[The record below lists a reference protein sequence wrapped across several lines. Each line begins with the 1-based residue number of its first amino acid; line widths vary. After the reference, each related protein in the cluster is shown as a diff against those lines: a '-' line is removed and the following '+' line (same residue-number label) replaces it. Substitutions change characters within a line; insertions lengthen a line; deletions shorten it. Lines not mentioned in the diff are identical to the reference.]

1 MPWGKLSLISLD
13 RRFMGTTAT
22 MVMVTKRK
30 IPALDGNKIT
40 VYLQA
45 ATKYNKLFSL
55 LFFS

>member
-13 RRFMGTTAT
+13 KRLIGPTVT
-22 MVMVTKRK
+22 MVMVINRK

-45 ATKYNKLFSL
+45 VTQYNKLFSL

>member
-1 MPWGKLSLISLD
+1 
-13 RRFMGTTAT
+13 MGTTAT